1 MAYISYIKLWESEF
15 DGIVSKRD
23 KLQNSNINQLKLEVL
38 DTYKKD
44 EKLTTNFEPD
54 DDSDV
59 INKAYLDSK
68 LLKIDGHISKLEKDF
83 NEFKLQYNKQN
94 VEDILIQRAV
104 KTTIQILYD
113 KGLFDNYANTDK
125 VLEDFLFVTRRRG
138 DLSDQINDTDIQ
150 GFY

>member
-1 MAYISYIKLWESEF
+1 MAYISYNKLWESEF

-23 KLQNSNINQLKLEVL
+23 KLQDLNINQLKLEVH

-44 EKLTTNFEPD
+44 EKITTNFEAT

-59 INKAYLDSK
+59 INKAYNK
-68 LLKIDGHISKLEKDF
+68 LKKIDGHIAYIEKDY
-83 NEFKLQYNKQN
+83 NEFKLQYNKQS
-94 VEDILIQRAV
+94 VEDILVQRAV

-113 KGLFDNYANTDK
+113 KGLFDNYANADK

-138 DLSDQINDTDIQ
+138 DLSEQVNGDIQ
-150 GFY
+150 